1 MANTQKYEGQLTQK
15 QVTLWL
21 AAIILL
27 AVLLRVG
34 AALYMGD
41 QVQVLPGIHD
51 QVTYDTLAQ
60 NVAAGRGFS
69 FETDWWPATRAGEPT
84 AHWSFLYTGF
94 LAAVYGLVGHH
105 PLAARLLQAFAAGIL
120 LPWLLFKLGKR
131 MGSARLGLIAAG
143 ISAVYIYFFYYA
155 AALMTETF
163 FMIALLI
170 SILLTID
177 FAQQPSWKSG
187 AWLGLAL
194 GVGILLRQTMLLL
207 APFLVGWI
215 IWYRRG
221 KIGGHI
227 GGQMGGQIVG
237 QYGWRYFLAVFGI
250 MAALIAP
257 FTIRNYLAFN
267 QFVLLNT
274 NSGFVFFW
282 ANHPIHGRNFK
293 SILPPED
300 PSYQELI
307 PAELQGLN
315 EAALDKALM
324 ARGIQ
329 FVLDDPLRYIMLSI
343 SRVRDY
349 FLFWPRAESGLLSN
363 ISRVGSFGL
372 FLPFMLYGVI
382 LALRPG
388 KLESHF
394 SGVID
399 RGVHALVGIVL
410 LVYTGVHLL
419 TWAYVRYRLPI
430 DPLLITF
437 AALGLDDLSA
447 RFVRWRE
454 QADNN
459 LNFN

>member
-1 MANTQKYEGQLTQK
+1 MANTQKYAGQLTQK

-41 QVQVLPGIHD
+41 QVQVLPGVYD
-51 QVTYDTLAQ
+51 QISYDTLAQ
-60 NVAAGRGFS
+60 NVAAGRGFT
-69 FETDWWPATRAGEPT
+69 FQTDYWPATRAGEPT
-84 AHWSFLYTGF
+84 AHWSFAYTGF
-94 LAAVYGLVGHH
+94 LAGVYGLVGHH
-105 PLAARLLQAFAAGIL
+105 PLAVRLIQAVAAGIL
-120 LPWLLFKLGKR
+120 LPWLVFKLGKR
-131 MGSARLGLIAAG
+131 MGSERLGLIAAG

-170 SILLTID
+170 SILMSID
-177 FAQQPSWKSG
+177 FAHEPGWVRG
-187 AWLGLAL
+187 AGLGLAL
-194 GVGILLRQTMLLL
+194 GVGVLLRQTLLL
-207 APFLVGWI
+207 VMPFMLAWI
-215 IWYRRG
+215 IWQRRG
-221 KIGGHI
+221 KIIGHI
-227 GGQMGGQIVG
+227 GGR
-237 QYGWRYFLAVFGI
+237 YGWRYFLAVFSI
-250 MAALIAP
+250 LAALIAP
-257 FTIRNYLAFN
+257 FTIRNYLVFN

-282 ANHPIHGRNFK
+282 ANHPIHGTNFK
-293 SILPPED
+293 SILPAED

-307 PAELQGLN
+307 PEELRGLD

-324 ARGIQ
+324 ARGVQ
-329 FVLDDPLRYIMLSI
+329 FVLDQPLRYALLSI

-382 LALRPG
+382 LALWPG
-388 KLESHF
+388 KLEVRF
-394 SGVID
+394 SGPVD
-399 RGVHALVGIVL
+399 RGIYILVGTVL

-430 DPLLITF
+430 DPLLILF
-437 AALGLDDLSA
+437 AALAIDDLLT
-447 RFVRWRE
+447 RLWKTRIE
-454 QADNN
+454 
-459 LNFN
+459 